1 MYNQLLGRIR
11 RENQVLKAFVHIA
24 PDSPSSPGAGPLSG
38 IAVAIKDLIDTA
50 DFPTGYGSPIYARH
64 RPSVD
69 AAIVTALKESGAF
82 IVGKTT
88 TTEFAT
94 WPPTP
99 TLNPRNFAHT
109 PGGSSAGSAAA
120 VGAGLV
126 PVAVGSHTKGSVIRP
141 ASFCGVVGFKPSFN
155 RLPRAGVKMLAESLD
170 TLGLFGNTVE

>member
-1 MYNQLLGRIR
+1 MYEQLLDRIR

-24 PDSPSSPGAGPLSG
+24 QDSPSSPGAGPLSG

-50 DFPTGYGSPIYARH
+50 DFPTGYGSPIYAGH

-69 AAIVTALKESGAF
+69 AAIVTALKDGGAF
-82 IVGKTT
+82 IAGKTT

-99 TLNPRNFAHT
+99 TLNPRNSAYT

-120 VGAGLV
+120 VGASAADAAAESVLPDPV
-126 PVAVGSHTKGSVIRP
+126 PVNQS
-141 ASFCGVVGFKPSFN
+141 
-155 RLPRAGVKMLAESLD
+155 
-170 TLGLFGNTVE
+170 